1 MKLLIKIVAFVFLVM
16 SFVILNY
23 LTIPFLDTLDK
34 NSFGDAVLGILII
47 LAHIFVPAGFLHII
61 VFDKHDFD

>member
-1 MKLLIKIVAFVFLVM
+1 MKLLIRIVAFVFFVM

-34 NSFGDAVLGILII
+34 NSFSDAALGIIII
-47 LAHIFVPAGFLHII
+47 LAHIFVPAVFLHAAI
-61 VFDKHDFD
+61 FDKHDFD

>member
-1 MKLLIKIVAFVFLVM
+1 MKLFIKIIAFVFLVM

-34 NSFGDAVLGILII
+34 NSFSDAALGILII

-61 VFDKHDFD
+61 IFDKDYFK

>member
-1 MKLLIKIVAFVFLVM
+1 MKLLIRIVAFLLFVL

-34 NSFGDAVLGILII
+34 NSFGDASLGIIII
-47 LAHIFVPAGFLHII
+47 LAHILIPAVFLHAAI
-61 VFDKHDFD
+61 FDKHDFD

>member
-1 MKLLIKIVAFVFLVM
+1 MKLPIKIAFLLFVM

-34 NSFGDAVLGILII
+34 NSFGDVSLGIIII
-47 LAHIFVPAGFLHII
+47 LAHILIPSVFLYAVI
-61 VFDKHDFD
+61 FDKHDFD